1 MKYKAFGDSLPD
13 LTIEAETVN
22 TALIKARQVNQGY
35 NGVTPIGQTPQDKY
49 NKKNTKI
56 MALRLN
62 YKTDKDIIE
71 YLETLPN
78 KAGYIKSLI
87 RKDMKS

>member
-1 MKYKAFGDSLPD
+1 MKYRVFGDSLPD

-35 NGVTPIGQTPQDKY
+35 NGVTPIGQTPQDRY
-49 NKKNTKI
+49 NRKQTKLVNI
-56 MALRLN
+56 RFN
-62 YKTDKDIIE
+62 IKSEKDLIAH
-71 YLETLPN
+71 LEAQPN

-87 RKDMKS
+87 RKDMKA